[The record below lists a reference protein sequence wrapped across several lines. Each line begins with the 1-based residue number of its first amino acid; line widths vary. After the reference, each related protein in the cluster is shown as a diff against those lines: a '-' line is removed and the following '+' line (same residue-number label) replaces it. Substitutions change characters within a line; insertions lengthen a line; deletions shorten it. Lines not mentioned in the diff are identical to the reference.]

1 MLGAP
6 VPADLVSLDWFVKPV
21 HWAEIT
27 GTVFTGENLAKVGA
41 SPFTQGFALQPISP
55 GVFRP
60 VPVARR
66 GGWAQI
72 TVLPTPRLTIN
83 VHAGVDRS
91 DNDSL
96 LPTSLTQNTAF
107 IFNTFYRLAPNVLW
121 GVEIGRISTDFK
133 NGQRP
138 SYIHHDIH
146 VAYLF

>member
-1 MLGAP
+1 M
-6 VPADLVSLDWFVKPV
+6 
-21 HWAEIT
+21 
-27 GTVFTGENLAKVGA
+27 
-41 SPFTQGFALQPISP
+41 
-55 GVFRP
+55 FRP
-60 VPVARR
+60 VPVARS

-138 SYIHHDIH
+138 GYLHHDIH